1 MADRVPLTKRLLRS
15 QAAAHTRLPSNMAV
29 MSNMTDFNDGRPFLH
44 PVYFLFVPVYS
55 KGCTL
60 NFFQHSSGML
70 VAFYLFVAGD
80 EHCHTI
86 SYRSGRRYPLTRN
99 REELQM
105 KKSILVRLA
114 VLLLITSS
122 LSGCI
127 WAVEDDG
134 YRGDSGRHRG
144 ERHHDGDRRGDH
156 R

>member
-1 MADRVPLTKRLLRS
+1 ML
-15 QAAAHTRLPSNMAV
+15 
-29 MSNMTDFNDGRPFLH
+29 NMTVLVNGHHCIKPGFDLFLVLYSDSCTQNPFQL
-44 PVYFLFVPVYS
+44 L
-55 KGCTL
+55 
-60 NFFQHSSGML
+60 SGML